1 MRKLLFLLLISFFSV
16 YPQSALTKAQIVS
29 YEVDIHA
36 NETIKIVLYNADST
50 ISYTLFNNII
60 GQNQKL
66 VFITQPQYFI
76 ERKKYLNKITIPFPT
91 LVSGLYYIYYY
102 SPDTCYTKKML
113 FLK

>member
-1 MRKLLFLLLISFFSV
+1 MRKFFLLLIISFFSI
-16 YPQSALTKAQIVS
+16 YPQSALPKAQIVS

-36 NETIKIVLYNADST
+36 NEITKIILYNADST

-60 GQNQKL
+60 KQNQKL

-76 ERKKYLNKITIPFPT
+76 ERKKYLNKITIPFPAT
-91 LVSGLYYIYYY
+91 VSGLYYIYYY